1 MQLSSILAV
10 VDSGIMLLINM
21 LLNQKK
27 LPKFCLSFS
36 ISFNKS
42 SLKGIDYLGIV
53 PEDVTPKYCQSFFP
67 KEDQII
73 EFINPWHDDEIV
85 KVIKEFSD
93 WYPVDILEPRL

>member
-1 MQLSSILAV
+1 MQLFSILAV

-27 LPKFCLSFS
+27 LPK
-36 ISFNKS
+36 
-42 SLKGIDYLGIV
+42 
-53 PEDVTPKYCQSFFP
+53 YCQSFFP

-73 EFINPWHDDEIV
+73 DFINPWHDDEIV